1 LERTRMS
8 ETIPAIDKVFGSIM
22 DATIDFSIARGLNPN
37 KTLKNMAPSINA
49 LPRESFF
56 LMQISTRIKTI
67 ITLTI
72 AGMCST
78 IDISF
83 YLKRLQNPFVYSRVL
98 EQRLIHQIPNSLH
111 RIKAAKSIR
120 LNPKFQ
126 APNSK

>member
-1 LERTRMS
+1 M
-8 ETIPAIDKVFGSIM
+8 PAIDQVFGSKI
-22 DATIDFSIARGLNPN
+22 DATIDFSIANGFNPN
-37 KTLKNMAPSINA
+37 NTLKKMAPSRKA
-49 LPRESFF
+49 LPRESSF

-67 ITLTI
+67 STLTI

-83 YLKRLQNPFVYSRVL
+83 YFKWLPNPFVCSRIL
-98 EQRLIHQIPNSLH
+98 EPRLIHQIPNSLH